1 MTTENNHKTITP
13 LYYDTYT
20 NYLLSK
26 NLCQILK
33 QFNFKK
39 IDKDALFLLT
49 NITKAYIEQIAVQS
63 KNYTELSGRL
73 EGNLIDLSY
82 SLLKNNITHNNIIE
96 YVRTSNIMN
105 VPNMHIQKQ
114 LTSEE
119 QKRFLLLKRLNSA
132 NIESTSAV
140 EKNLLLSI
148 PKGLRYF
155 PRDFALKK
163 SENIIDLSESIQK
176 KKKDI
181 KSIEK
186 KSIEDI
192 ISSNSYYDMSKKHSR
207 KNKNVD
213 IISYFTEIAKFNNED
228 KESNRFGKRFKMK
241 DSEIKNPN
249 PIQNVNVP
257 VNTDNI
263 DKQIYEDKNNF
274 DDEFK

>member
-1 MTTENNHKTITP
+1 M
-13 LYYDTYT
+13 
-20 NYLLSK
+20 
-26 NLCQILK
+26 
-33 QFNFKK
+33 
-39 IDKDALFLLT
+39 
-49 NITKAYIEQIAVQS
+49 
-63 KNYTELSGRL
+63 
-73 EGNLIDLSY
+73 
-82 SLLKNNITHNNIIE
+82 
-96 YVRTSNIMN
+96 
-105 VPNMHIQKQ
+105 
-114 LTSEE
+114 
-119 QKRFLLLKRLNSA
+119 
-132 NIESTSAV
+132 
-140 EKNLLLSI
+140 
-148 PKGLRYF
+148 RYF

-176 KKKDI
+176 KKKII

>member
-1 MTTENNHKTITP
+1 M
-13 LYYDTYT
+13 
-20 NYLLSK
+20 
-26 NLCQILK
+26 
-33 QFNFKK
+33 
-39 IDKDALFLLT
+39 
-49 NITKAYIEQIAVQS
+49 
-63 KNYTELSGRL
+63 
-73 EGNLIDLSY
+73 
-82 SLLKNNITHNNIIE
+82 
-96 YVRTSNIMN
+96 
-105 VPNMHIQKQ
+105 
-114 LTSEE
+114 
-119 QKRFLLLKRLNSA
+119 
-132 NIESTSAV
+132 
-140 EKNLLLSI
+140 
-148 PKGLRYF
+148 RYF

>member
-1 MTTENNHKTITP
+1 M
-13 LYYDTYT
+13 
-20 NYLLSK
+20 
-26 NLCQILK
+26 
-33 QFNFKK
+33 
-39 IDKDALFLLT
+39 
-49 NITKAYIEQIAVQS
+49 
-63 KNYTELSGRL
+63 
-73 EGNLIDLSY
+73 
-82 SLLKNNITHNNIIE
+82 
-96 YVRTSNIMN
+96 
-105 VPNMHIQKQ
+105 
-114 LTSEE
+114 
-119 QKRFLLLKRLNSA
+119 
-132 NIESTSAV
+132 
-140 EKNLLLSI
+140 
-148 PKGLRYF
+148 RYF

-249 PIQNVNVP
+249 PIKNVNVP